1 MMLKAIMALGFA
13 SSLLLS
19 TPIFAEPTP
28 NNTVAVKAAFEFS
41 SLDPTRRGY
50 VFTRMQVLETLLNVD
65 EQGRLQPALATAWQI
80 KENGNVWEFKLRKD
94 ALFHDGSP
102 VTAHAVVNSL
112 NIALSK
118 PSLMH
123 GAPITAIE
131 TADANTI
138 RVVLS
143 SPYSPLG
150 AILANYSTAILAEK
164 AYDSDNNVVALI
176 GTGPF
181 SVYEIRVPHKL
192 VVQRF
197 DDYWG
202 EKAKIDYAS
211 YITGHRAETRVLQ
224 ARSGDG
230 DIIFGL
236 DPASV
241 PTLKRLP
248 HLDILRSDLPRT
260 LAIKL
265 NLAHPLL
272 TDKDSREAL
281 SLALNRSG
289 IAHAVLRSKEAATA
303 QLLPSYMSNWHV
315 RNTSVEQDLDKAKSL
330 LSAKGW
336 KKNND
341 GWLEKAGQRFEL
353 NLITYADRPELVTVA
368 TAIQDQWKRLGVK
381 LNVSITSS
389 SSIPAGHK
397 DGSLETALIARNF
410 GTIADPLGIIVKDF
424 GNANGGDWGSMNWSN
439 PDIQQTLNTLVQ
451 ETDPAQYR
459 QKAQQVA
466 QAIYQEKPLIA
477 IASYVQRTAINK
489 RIEGFRFDP
498 YERSYFLNELQ
509 WKQQ

>member
-1 MMLKAIMALGFA
+1 MLKTFSALSITSA
-13 SSLLLS
+13 LLFSVPAL
-19 TPIFAEPTP
+19 AEPTAD
-28 NNTVAVKAAFEFS
+28 NTVAVKAAFEFS

-65 EQGRLQPALATAWQI
+65 EKGNLQPALATAWQI
-80 KENGNVWEFKLRKD
+80 KENGTVWEFDLRKGVR
-94 ALFHDGSP
+94 FHNGSTM
-102 VTAHAVVNSL
+102 TAKDVANSL
-112 NIALSK
+112 NIARTK
-118 PSLMH
+118 PSLMQ
-123 GAPITAIE
+123 GAPITAVDPIGH
-131 TADANTI
+131 NKL
-138 RVVLS
+138 RVTLS

-150 AILANYSTAILAEK
+150 AILANYSTAIMSEK
-164 AYDSDNNVVALI
+164 AYDKEGNVVTLI

-181 SVYEIRVPHKL
+181 SAYEVVTPHKL
-192 VVQRF
+192 VVERF

-202 EKAKIDYAS
+202 QKASIEYAS
-211 YITGHRAETRVLQ
+211 YLTGHRAETRVLQ
-224 ARSGDG
+224 ARSGEG

-248 HLDILRSDLPRT
+248 HLNILRSDLPRT
-260 LAIKL
+260 LAVKL

-272 TDKDSREAL
+272 GEQDNREAL
-281 SLALNRSG
+281 SLAINRTG
-289 IAHAVLRSKEAATA
+289 IAAAVLRSKEAATA

-315 RNTSVEQDLDKAKSL
+315 KNTSVKQDLDKAKSL
-330 LSAKGW
+330 LSAQGW
-336 KKNND
+336 TKND
-341 GWLEKAGQRFEL
+341 EGWLEKAGQRFEL
-353 NLITYADRPELVTVA
+353 DLITYADRPELVTVA
-368 TAIQDQWKRLGVK
+368 TAVQDQWKRLGVK

-424 GNANGGDWGSMNWSN
+424 GNADGGDWGSMNWSN

-509 WKQQ
+509 WKK